1 MGLPQDPSQ
10 SASKFHIAFCK
21 NNSIKGRFV
30 QIEIVV
36 GDIVRQPDVDALVNS
51 ANANLR
57 FGSGVAGA
65 IHTAAGPE
73 LEQYCRRYSPIA
85 LGEAVVTPGFE
96 LPNPYIIHARAASYI
111 NDDHPERYLDLA
123 VGQTLRVAKEAGIKT
138 LAMPAIGTGVF
149 KFPPE
154 LAAEIIVK
162 ALLSRGSEHPEITLV
177 RICVGDAQMKAVFQ
191 AALDAVHDSQLRN

>member
-1 MGLPQDPSQ
+1 MGYM
-10 SASKFHIAFCK
+10 
-21 NNSIKGRFV
+21 R
-30 QIEIVV
+30 IEVMVGNIVK
-36 GDIVRQPDVDALVNS
+36 QPDVDALVNS

-73 LEQYCRRYSPIA
+73 LEQFCRRYSPIA
-85 LGEAVVTPGFE
+85 LGDAVVTPGFQ
-96 LPNPYIIHARAASYI
+96 LPNPYVIHTRAASFI

-123 VGQTLRVAKEAGIKT
+123 VAQTLRVAKEAGIKSM
-138 LAMPAIGTGVF
+138 AMPAIGTGVF

-162 ALLSRGSEHPEITLV
+162 ALLSRASEHPEITLV
-177 RICVGDAQMKAVFQ
+177 RICVSDVRVLNTFQ
-191 AALDAVHDSQLRN
+191 STLAL

>member
-1 MGLPQDPSQ
+1 M
-10 SASKFHIAFCK
+10 
-21 NNSIKGRFV
+21 
-30 QIEIVV
+30 
-36 GDIVRQPDVDALVNS
+36 
-51 ANANLR
+51 
-57 FGSGVAGA
+57 
-65 IHTAAGPE
+65 
-73 LEQYCRRYSPIA
+73 
-85 LGEAVVTPGFE
+85 VTPGFE

-154 LAAEIIVK
+154 LAAEIILK
-162 ALLSRGSEHPEITLV
+162 ALLSRAAEHPEITLV

-191 AALDAVHDSQLRN
+191 NALDAALDSKA

>member
-1 MGLPQDPSQ
+1 M
-10 SASKFHIAFCK
+10 
-21 NNSIKGRFV
+21 R
-30 QIEIVV
+30 IEIVV
-36 GDIVRQPDVDALVNS
+36 GNIVRQPDVDALVNS

-85 LGEAVVTPGFE
+85 LGEAVVTPGFG

-111 NDDHPERYLDLA
+111 NDDHPDRYLDLA
-123 VGQTLRVAKEAGIKT
+123 VGKTLRVAQEAGIKT

-162 ALLSRGSEHPEITLV
+162 ALLSRASEHSEITLV
-177 RICVGDAQMKAVFQ
+177 RICVGDARMEAVFQ
-191 AALDAVHDSQLRN
+191 AALDTALNSQVRN

>member
-1 MGLPQDPSQ
+1 M
-10 SASKFHIAFCK
+10 
-21 NNSIKGRFV
+21 RV
-30 QIEIVV
+30 EIVV
-36 GDIVRQPDVDALVNS
+36 GNIVRQSDVDALVNS

-73 LEQYCRRYSPIA
+73 LELYCRRYSPIA
-85 LGEAVVTPGFE
+85 LGEAVVTPGFQ
-96 LPNPYIIHARAASYI
+96 LPNPFVIHARAASYI
-111 NDDHPERYLDLA
+111 NDDHPEKYLDLA
-123 VGQTLRVAKEAGIKT
+123 IAQALRVAKDAGIKS

-162 ALLSRGSEHPEITLV
+162 ALLSRAAEHSEITLV
-177 RICVGDAQMKAVFQ
+177 RICVGDAQMKAVFK
-191 AALDAVHDSQLRN
+191 AALDTALNSQVRN

>member
-1 MGLPQDPSQ
+1 M
-10 SASKFHIAFCK
+10 
-21 NNSIKGRFV
+21 

-36 GDIVRQPDVDALVNS
+36 GNIVRQPDVDALVNS

-162 ALLSRGSEHPEITLV
+162 ALLSRATEHPEITLV

-191 AALDAVHDSQLRN
+191 AAVDAALSSQVPN

>member
-1 MGLPQDPSQ
+1 M
-10 SASKFHIAFCK
+10 
-21 NNSIKGRFV
+21 RV
-30 QIEIVV
+30 EIVV
-36 GDIVRQPDVDALVNS
+36 GNIVRQPDVDALVNS

-111 NDDHPERYLDLA
+111 NDDHAERYLDLA

-138 LAMPAIGTGVF
+138 IAMPAIGTGVF

-162 ALLSRGSEHPEITLV
+162 ALLTRAAEYADITLV
-177 RICVGDAQMKAVFQ
+177 RICVGDVQMKAVFQ
-191 AALDAVHDSQLRN
+191 TALDAALEASSRN

>member
-1 MGLPQDPSQ
+1 M
-10 SASKFHIAFCK
+10 
-21 NNSIKGRFV
+21 RV
-30 QIEIVV
+30 EIVV
-36 GDIVRQPDVDALVNS
+36 GNIVRQSDVDALVNS

-85 LGEAVVTPGFE
+85 LGEAVVTPGFQ
-96 LPNPYIIHARAASYI
+96 LPNPHVIHARAASYI
-111 NDDHPERYLDLA
+111 NDDHPEKYLDLA
-123 VGQTLRVAKEAGIKT
+123 ILQALRVAKDAGIKSM
-138 LAMPAIGTGVF
+138 AMPAIGTGVF

-154 LAAEIIVK
+154 LAAEIILK
-162 ALLSRGSEHPEITLV
+162 TLLSRAPEFPDITLV

-191 AALDAVHDSQLRN
+191 TALDMATVGSARN

>member
-1 MGLPQDPSQ
+1 M
-10 SASKFHIAFCK
+10 
-21 NNSIKGRFV
+21 RV
-30 QIEIVV
+30 EIVV
-36 GDIVRQPDVDALVNS
+36 GNIVRQPDVDALVNS

-154 LAAEIIVK
+154 LAAQIIVHG
-162 ALLSRGSEHPEITLV
+162 LLTRAHDYPEVELV
-177 RICVGDAQMKAVFQ
+177 RICVGDVQMRDVFET
-191 AALDAVHDSQLRN
+191 ALAGINSN